1 MSNNFVTMSLI
12 YALIIVAFYYFLIRP
27 QRKRE
32 KETQQMRK
40 NLSEG
45 DEIITIGGI
54 YGKIL
59 NIKDDTITIEVNAD
73 KDKMKIARWA
83 IGKVLEKK
91 E

>member
-1 MSNNFVTMSLI
+1 MSLI

-40 NLSEG
+40 SLNEG

-54 YGKIL
+54 YGKVV
-59 NIKDDTITIEVNAD
+59 NIKEDLITVEVNAD
-73 KDKMKIARWA
+73 KAKIKIARWA
-83 IGKVLEKK
+83 VGKVVEKEK
-91 E
+91 V